1 MVITKEILTA
11 MKQSNAITFV
21 KRNDGITYM
30 ICDVKIKSLNT
41 EVTKEYEI
49 NSHVKSSKF
58 YNSNYTYES
67 PIKTMIGHL
76 KANDELSITVDE
88 RKFHDTL
95 TIVHILLIVKRND
108 KMRYYII
115 DSSIP
120 KYLYQ

>member
-41 EVTKEYEI
+41 EVKKEYEI
-49 NSHVKSSKF
+49 NSHVQSHKF
-58 YNSNYTYES
+58 YESLYTYES
-67 PIKTMIGHL
+67 PIKTMIEHL
-76 KANDELSITVDE
+76 KVDDDISIRVNE
-88 RKFHDTL
+88 QKFDDTL
-95 TIVHILLIVKRND
+95 TIINVQIVVTRND
-108 KMRYYII
+108 KYKVYIV
-115 DSSIP
+115 SSSTA